1 MMPLLSLF
9 INLSIAVLLV
19 AVIIYCR
26 TLNRNI
32 RALQDSKSEMAKLFA
47 EFDQSIAK
55 AANSVT
61 ELREATDKADGI
73 LKDKLGTANMIADD
87 LSFLIER
94 GNRMADQLENG
105 IKNRAS
111 ATAPAAAAP
120 TRPAS
125 PAPTENGIG
134 KTTKNGSLESVLEQ
148 MANRNNPAGGPAR
161 PVEGKSNTRI
171 RSKAEQELFDSLKSN
186 R

>member
-1 MMPLLSLF
+1 MMPLLSML
-9 INLSIAVLLV
+9 INLSIAGLLV

-32 RALQDSKSEMAKLFA
+32 RVLQNSKSEMAKLFS
-47 EFDQSIAK
+47 EFDQSIERAST
-55 AANSVT
+55 SVT
-61 ELREATDKADGI
+61 ELKEAADKADNL
-73 LKDKLGTANMIADD
+73 LKEKLGTANMIADD

-105 IKNRAS
+105 MKGRGPAVKE
-111 ATAPAAAAP
+111 APAA
-120 TRPAS
+120 
-125 PAPTENGIG
+125 PAPDLGTKTG
-134 KTTKNGSLESVLEQ
+134 KPAPRTASSLESVLEQ
-148 MANRNNPAGGPAR
+148 MANRNNPAAGAGPRAA
-161 PVEGKSNTRI
+161 EGKSNTRI